1 MTTVYAVSSGSY
13 SDYSIH
19 RIFSN
24 IEAAEQFAT
33 DMNEGDRYE
42 RASVEEWKLEDVA
55 PTKTIVYGVYLRW
68 DELGLSNSEWDNSR
82 VTFLDEGSQPNL
94 CDGQVFKQNHSK
106 RDGGKP
112 DKKGNYTNKYT
123 CIQVHS
129 MSTDKQWAFQ
139 AARDKMAQLRAEVEG
154 IV

>member
-1 MTTVYAVSSGSY
+1 MATIYAVSSGTY

-24 IEAAEQFAT
+24 IEAAEKFAN
-33 DMNEGDRYE
+33 DMNENGRYE
-42 RASVEEWKLEDVA
+42 KASVEEWELEDVA
-55 PTKTIVYGVYLRW
+55 PEKAIMYQCFLRW
-68 DELGLSNSEWDNSR
+68 DELGISNMEWDNSR
-82 VTFLDEGSQPNL
+82 VVFLDETFQENR
-94 CDGQVFKQNHSK
+94 CEGQVFKQNHSK

-112 DKKGNYTNKYT
+112 DRKGNYTNKYT
-123 CIQVHS
+123 CIQVNS

-154 IV
+154 IA